1 MEALGSERGA
11 SAVEAPGAGAGALAG
26 GAEGA
31 DGTVFPLSLEWL
43 RQEPEEDLRRILMG
57 IAGAARLMDWPELET
72 ADRTSAH

>member
-1 MEALGSERGA
+1 M
-11 SAVEAPGAGAGALAG
+11 AG

-57 IAGAARLMDWPELET
+57 IAGAARLVEWPGLET
-72 ADRTSAH
+72 ADQTSAH